1 MKHYYTLIIGL
12 VGWISAQA
20 QESILTEVAF
30 RADSIYGDSSEVAFF
45 IEDQAMDMSNEMNG
59 EDSAFFEE
67 DIEMALTP
75 DFTLKFAP
83 KAKADKAEKVYKF
96 SGQTVTFGSF
106 PGFYSGFSLNMS
118 NPAPVSLWGEGY
130 VTGVTYSSYEVFY
143 VQERWK
149 ESPIWGHIGLSWDMV
164 GLELQPNS
172 YLTTSFLDGQ
182 PNGLTI
188 VESPDVTEM
197 EVFWKSSE
205 FIMNYLTLNNAF
217 VFNMSRSGRKGLS
230 LTVGQYLSVRL
241 GQPVMHSRYYITGVG
256 QVRSTVRSSFYA
268 NPWQIG
274 TYGRVGYNNF
284 FLDFRRGATPLFNS
298 RAQMPNAFVGAVS
311 VGYSTKW

>member
-1 MKHYYTLIIGL
+1 MKHYYALFLGLIGM
-12 VGWISAQA
+12 ISAHA
-20 QESILTEVAF
+20 QESILTDLAF
-30 RADSIYGDSSEVAFF
+30 RADSVYVDSSEVAFF
-45 IEDQAMDMSNEMNG
+45 NDMNA
-59 EDSAFFEE
+59 EDSAFFAE

-96 SGQTVTFGSF
+96 TGQTVTFGTF
-106 PGFYSGFSLNMS
+106 PGFYNGIGFFASPNFS
-118 NPAPVSLWGEGY
+118 NPSPVSTWGEGFL
-130 VTGVTYSSYEVFY
+130 TDVTYSSYEIFY

-197 EVFWKSSE
+197 EVFWKSSD

-230 LTVGQYLSVRL
+230 LTVGQYISARL

-256 QVRSTVRSSFYA
+256 QVRSTVRSSFYS
-268 NPWQIG
+268 NPWQVG

-284 FLDFRRGATPLFNS
+284 FFEFRRGATPLFNS
-298 RAQMPNAFVGAVS
+298 QAQMPNAFVGAVS

>member
-1 MKHYYTLIIGL
+1 MKHYYALFFGLIGM
-12 VGWISAQA
+12 ISAHA
-20 QESILTEVAF
+20 QESILTDLAF
-30 RADSIYGDSSEVAFF
+30 RADSVYVDSSEVAFF
-45 IEDQAMDMSNEMNG
+45 NDMNA
-59 EDSAFFEE
+59 EDSAFFAE

-96 SGQTVTFGSF
+96 TGQTVTFGAF
-106 PGFYSGFSLNMS
+106 PGFYNGIGFFASQNFS
-118 NPAPVSLWGEGY
+118 NPSPVSTWGEGFLTD
-130 VTGVTYSSYEVFY
+130 VIYSSYEIFY

-164 GLELQPNS
+164 GLTLQPNS

-230 LTVGQYLSVRL
+230 LTVGQYISARL

-256 QVRSTVRSSFYA
+256 QVRSTVRSTFYT

-284 FLDFRRGATPLFNS
+284 FLEFKRGVTQLFNS
-298 RAQMPNAFVGAVS
+298 QAQMPNAFVGAVS

>member
-1 MKHYYTLIIGL
+1 MKHYYALFFGL
-12 VGWISAQA
+12 AGTISAYAQA
-20 QESILTEVAF
+20 SILSGSAY
-30 RADSIYGDSSEVAFF
+30 RADSVYVDSSEVAFF
-45 IEDQAMDMSNEMNG
+45 NGMNA
-59 EDSAFFEE
+59 EDSAFFAE

-83 KAKADKAEKVYKF
+83 KPKADKEEKVYKF
-96 SGQTVTFGSF
+96 NGQTVTFGAF
-106 PGFYSGFSLNMS
+106 PGFYNGIGFFAYQNYS
-118 NPAPVSLWGEGY
+118 NPSPVSTWGEGFL
-130 VTGVTYSSYEVFY
+130 TDVTYSSYEVYY

-164 GLELQPNS
+164 GLTLQPNS

-205 FIMNYLTLNNAF
+205 FIMNYFTLNNAF

-230 LTVGQYLSVRL
+230 LTVGQYISARL

-256 QVRSTVRSSFYA
+256 QVRSTVRSSFYS
-268 NPWQIG
+268 NPWQVG
-274 TYGRVGYNNF
+274 TYGRIGYNNF
-284 FLDFRRGATPLFNS
+284 FLDFRRGLTQLFNS
-298 RAQMPNAFVGAVS
+298 QAQMPNAFVGAVS